1 MLRVP
6 ARVGDEIIMWPTLAT
21 VALAA
26 LVVLHLWWRA
36 RHRRL
41 EQEFRRLDRESNVR
55 AERDRVTLAEA
66 ESQLHAVFNSMV
78 EGLILLDQA
87 GRIRLVNLAL
97 EQLFGLNSDIR
108 GRTVLEAFRL
118 QPLHELVER
127 ARIQGQVLNHELEL
141 GSVERRFLQLNATA
155 FPDQQGRPVGM
166 ILVVHD
172 VTRLK
177 QLESTRK
184 EFVANVSHE
193 LRTPLSMI
201 KGYIET
207 LLDGAKDD
215 AQVAGRFLQ
224 TIRKHADRLDYLIED
239 LLTISQLESGRTALN
254 FERFALRELVAE
266 VCEDLDGRAGEKS
279 MRIENGLADGL
290 EARGDATRVQQ
301 VLFNLI
307 DNAIKYGRPQGRIA
321 VTARSLEDQAMIEIA
336 VSDDGPGIPPES
348 LSRIFERFYRVDR
361 GRSREQGGT
370 GLGLA
375 IVKHIVQSHGGEVR
389 AESRP
394 GEGATFLFTL
404 PAALRDGP

>member
-1 MLRVP
+1 MLAVL
-6 ARVGDEIIMWPTLAT
+6 GF

-26 LVVLHLWWRA
+26 LHFWWRA

-41 EQEFRRLDRESNVR
+41 ELELERFKRESAVR
-55 AERDRVTLAEA
+55 AERDELTLAEA
-66 ESQLHAVFNSMV
+66 RSQQHAVFNSMV

-97 EQLFGLNSDIR
+97 EKLFGLTGDIR

-127 ARIQGQVLNHELEL
+127 ARLQGQVLNYELEL
-141 GSVERRFLQLNATA
+141 GGMDNRFLQVNATA

-172 VTRLK
+172 LTLLK
-177 QLESTRK
+177 HLESTRK

-201 KGYIET
+201 KGYVET

-215 AQVAGRFLQ
+215 PQVAGRFLQ
-224 TIRKHADRLDYLIED
+224 TIRKHSDRLNYLIED
-239 LLTISQLESGRTALN
+239 LLTISRLESGRTALN
-254 FERFALRELVAE
+254 LERLDLRNLLTE
-266 VCEDLDGRAGEKS
+266 VCEDLAARANEKS
-279 MRIENGLADGL
+279 MILDNDVADGV
-290 EARGDATRVQQ
+290 EARADAERIQQ

-307 DNAIKYGRPQGRIA
+307 DNAIKYGRPHGRIRIAARRLDDKEMLEVA
-321 VTARSLEDQAMIEIA
+321 VA
-336 VSDDGPGIPPES
+336 DDGPGIPPEA
-348 LSRIFERFYRVDR
+348 LNRIFERFYRVDR

-394 GEGATFLFTL
+394 GEGATFRFTL
-404 PAALRDGP
+404 PASGRADS

>member
-1 MLRVP
+1 
-6 ARVGDEIIMWPTLAT
+6 MWPTLAIL
-21 VALAA
+21 AFAA
-26 LVVLHLWWRA
+26 LVILHFWWRA

-41 EQEFRRLDRESNVR
+41 EEEFHRLKRESTAR
-55 AERDRVTLAEA
+55 AERDEFTLAEA
-66 ESQLHAVFNSMV
+66 RSQQHAVFNSMV
-78 EGLILLDQA
+78 EGLILLDEA

-97 EQLFGLNSDIR
+97 EKLFGLTSDIR

-127 ARIQGQVLNHELEL
+127 GRIQGQVLNYELEL
-141 GSVERRFLQLNATA
+141 GGPDHRFLQVNATA
-155 FPDQQGRPVGM
+155 FPDQHGKPVGM
-166 ILVVHD
+166 ILVIHD

-184 EFVANVSHE
+184 DFVANVSHE

-201 KGYIET
+201 KGYVET

-224 TIRKHADRLDYLIED
+224 TIRKHADRLNYLIED
-239 LLTISQLESGRTALN
+239 LLTISRLESGRTAMN
-254 FERFALRELVAE
+254 FERFSLGDLVAE
-266 VCEDLDGRAGEKS
+266 VCTD
-279 MRIENGLADGL
+279 L
-290 EARGDATRVQQ
+290 EARAAEKSVALENNVGAEFEVRADAERIQQ

-307 DNAIKYGRPQGRIA
+307 DNAIKYGRFQGHIWIS
-321 VTARSLEDQAMIEIA
+321 ARRLDDPEMLEVGVA
-336 VSDDGPGIPPES
+336 DDGPGIPPEA
-348 LSRIFERFYRVDR
+348 LNRIFERFYRIDR

-394 GEGATFLFTL
+394 GGGAMFRFTL
-404 PAALRDGP
+404 PGSPATLP

>member
-1 MLRVP
+1 M
-6 ARVGDEIIMWPTLAT
+6 DMWPMLAMLGF
-21 VALAA
+21 VALGT
-26 LVVLHLWWRA
+26 LHFWWRA

-41 EQEFRRLDRESNVR
+41 ELEFERFKRESAVR
-55 AERDRVTLAEA
+55 AERDELTLAEA
-66 ESQLHAVFNSMV
+66 RSQQHAVFNSMV

-97 EQLFGLNSDIR
+97 EKLFGLNGDIR

-127 ARIQGQVLNHELEL
+127 ARLQGQVLNYELEL
-141 GSVERRFLQLNATA
+141 GGVDNRFLQVNASA

-172 VTRLK
+172 LTLLK
-177 QLESTRK
+177 HLESTRK

-201 KGYIET
+201 KGYVET

-215 AQVAGRFLQ
+215 PQVAGRFLQ
-224 TIRKHADRLDYLIED
+224 TIRKHSDRLNYLIED
-239 LLTISQLESGRTALN
+239 LLTISRLESGRTALN
-254 FERFALRELVAE
+254 LERLDLRHLVTE
-266 VCEDLDGRAGEKS
+266 VCEDLAARANEKS
-279 MRIENGLADGL
+279 MILDNDVADGV
-290 EARGDATRVQQ
+290 EARADSERIQQ

-307 DNAIKYGRPQGRIA
+307 DNAIKYGRPQGRIRIAARRLDDQEMWEVA
-321 VTARSLEDQAMIEIA
+321 VA
-336 VSDDGPGIPPES
+336 DDGPGVPPEA
-348 LSRIFERFYRVDR
+348 LNRIFERFYRVDR

-394 GEGATFLFTL
+394 GEGATFRFTL
-404 PAALRDGP
+404 PASGRADS